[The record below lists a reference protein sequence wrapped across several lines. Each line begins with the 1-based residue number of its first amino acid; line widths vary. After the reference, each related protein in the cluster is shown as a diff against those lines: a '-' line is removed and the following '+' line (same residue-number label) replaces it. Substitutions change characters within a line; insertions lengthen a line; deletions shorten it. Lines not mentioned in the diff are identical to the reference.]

1 MDRHIQHVCQH
12 LRQNTADLLARLH
25 PHLDEIRAVDGKMFE
40 IEAVSAGDDPRIEPF
55 HLVQG
60 LLLIFPLEGA
70 LRQKIGLF
78 HLQKEREKVFPDLDD
93 RFADGRRR
101 QPDLHVVIADQR
113 DDLADRIV
121 VVFEP
126 SQDRPRQ

>member
-1 MDRHIQHVCQH
+1 MDEV
-12 LRQNTADLLARLH
+12 
-25 PHLDEIRAVDGKMFE
+25 RAVDGKMLE

-55 HLVQG
+55 HFVQG
-60 LLLIFPLEGA
+60 LLLLLSLEGA

-78 HLQKEREKVFPDLDD
+78 HLQKEREQVFPDLND

-101 QPDLHVVIADQR
+101 QPDLHVMIADQR